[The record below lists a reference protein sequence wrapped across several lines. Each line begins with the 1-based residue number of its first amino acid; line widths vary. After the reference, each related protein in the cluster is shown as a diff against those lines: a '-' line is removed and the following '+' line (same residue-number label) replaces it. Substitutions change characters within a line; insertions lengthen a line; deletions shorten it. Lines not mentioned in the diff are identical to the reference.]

1 MIPFNPFNPLNPFAP
16 FGILNPMRLQGNAA
30 RIARLDT
37 GGIFELCTNAVQ
49 LTEESVDFGI
59 NPCQYNALPAE
70 SLVLLKVRNTV
81 PAGGENLPAMVVT
94 PSSGQSTVSGS
105 STTAGTNKTPIVD
118 HTGTQVTGANLV
130 NPTEMW
136 AYLNKCTGTL
146 RILSYTATA
155 APSANASG
163 NTQEAEATP
172 APASATKAAK
182 QQ

>member
-1 MIPFNPFNPLNPFAP
+1 MIPFNPFNPFNPFAP
-16 FGILNPMRLQGNAA
+16 FGVVNPMLLQGNVA
-30 RIARLDT
+30 RIPRLDA

-70 SLVLLKVRNTV
+70 SLILLKVRNSV
-81 PAGGENLPAMVVT
+81 PAGGENLPVTVVT

-105 STTAGTNKTPIVD
+105 SAGSGTQKTPVVD
-118 HTGTQVTGANLV
+118 HTGTQVTGSNLV
-130 NPTEMW
+130 NPTEVW

-146 RILSYTATA
+146 RILSYSTATA
-155 APSANASG
+155 AAPTANVSAEEPA
-163 NTQEAEATP
+163 ATP
-172 APASATKAAK
+172 ASAPTAKAAR